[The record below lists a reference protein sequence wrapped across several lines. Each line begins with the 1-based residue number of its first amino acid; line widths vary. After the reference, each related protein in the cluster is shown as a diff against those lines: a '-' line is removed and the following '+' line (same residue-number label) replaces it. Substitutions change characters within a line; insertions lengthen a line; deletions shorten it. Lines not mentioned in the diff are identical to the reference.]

1 MLDKIEK
8 AFRGLISLL
17 QIAQLYGTEHAKFGQ
32 FLDKAYESLQDVLK
46 ETQEL
51 VIGIVGEELAYEKE
65 ILFDLSKSIR
75 PMIIYL
81 KARKVEKMAFYRALT
96 KEELSKFISF
106 LLMPKEEIKKDPQ
119 DYLVHLGINNIN
131 VGKIKLSSQEK
142 DASQLDSLATAVD
155 YLNLYNSSLD
165 NVTQSIENVLNSQD
179 MDYMNLRFGVTN
191 VLETLIGRYQ
201 EFLRLTVVKRY
212 DINTFIHILNV
223 SILSM
228 YFSSKLG
235 LSRNEVLDIGI
246 AALFHDIGK
255 MYISRKIIT
264 KSAKLTEEEF
274 SKIKGHTVF
283 GATILLQYVDTLGI
297 LPVVVAFEHH
307 LRSDFKGYPKL
318 SFPQRPHLASCIVA
332 ICDVYD
338 ALFGRRSYKIGYP
351 ANVIYELMNKEREKF
366 FYPQL
371 LDRFFRIMGV
381 WPIGTIVALSDGRI
395 AVVNNENEDDIFSP
409 KVEVISPADKKESID
424 LKEKKG
430 EIWIQKSL
438 DPLGE
443 GKEYASLI

>member
-1 MLDKIEK
+1 
-8 AFRGLISLL
+8 
-17 QIAQLYGTEHAKFGQ
+17 
-32 FLDKAYESLQDVLK
+32 
-46 ETQEL
+46 
-51 VIGIVGEELAYEKE
+51 
-65 ILFDLSKSIR
+65 
-75 PMIIYL
+75 
-81 KARKVEKMAFYRALT
+81 
-96 KEELSKFISF
+96 
-106 LLMPKEEIKKDPQ
+106 
-119 DYLVHLGINNIN
+119 
-131 VGKIKLSSQEK
+131 
-142 DASQLDSLATAVD
+142 
-155 YLNLYNSSLD
+155 
-165 NVTQSIENVLNSQD
+165 
-179 MDYMNLRFGVTN
+179 
-191 VLETLIGRYQ
+191 
-201 EFLRLTVVKRY
+201 
-212 DINTFIHILNV
+212 
-223 SILSM
+223 M